1 MFFVIWE
8 SLKNHLL
15 ESLVLVVLFCMFAKV
30 LQLYTFCLPS
40 LLVHIQPYQTQ
51 CAWSQ
56 MAASKELDS
65 FSSKNQLTNGPSYKQ
80 NHGSN
85 QMQNQGMQ
93 LYIELKVLVV
103 VCTVANY
110 KVFLSSWRDYTTFT
124 SLQTTGI
131 LDKIENPRL
140 QRLKSHL
147 MTLNFMPI
155 GER

>member
-1 MFFVIWE
+1 MFYVIWE

-15 ESLVLVVLFCMFAKV
+15 ESLVLVVLFCTFAKG

-40 LLVHIQPYQTQ
+40 SLVHSQHYQTQ

-56 MAASKELDS
+56 MALSKELDS
-65 FSSKNQLTNGPSYKQ
+65 FSSKNQLTNGPLYKQ

-85 QMQNQGMQ
+85 QMQNQGML

-103 VCTVANY
+103 VWTVTNC
-110 KVFLSSWRDYTTFT
+110 KVFLNSWRDYTTST
-124 SLQTTGI
+124 SLQTTGT

-140 QRLKSHL
+140 PWLKSHL
-147 MTLNFMPI
+147 MALNFMPI
-155 GER
+155 G